1 MLHLTEET
9 KVVVIG
15 PPGSGK
21 THVATVLAESSE
33 LPIYSTDKFLCN
45 GHVEALYTVMNSV
58 GDTGWIVEGMI
69 GYRLLRKMKELEL
82 DPPDI
87 VIELV
92 ATDDMIEKSYATRGK
107 VVNIKRIRTF
117 CKAHEKVL
125 VDYSRLDGEEPAIW
139 IHGESRNVTKLLI
152 AKNWHQS

>member
-21 THVATVLAESSE
+21 THVATVLAETSE
-33 LPIYSTDKFLCN
+33 LPIYSTDKFLCD
-45 GHVEALYTVMNSV
+45 GHVQALYTVMNSV
-58 GDTGWIVEGMI
+58 GDKGWIVEGMI

-82 DPPDI
+82 EPPDI
-87 VIELV
+87 VIELE
-92 ATDDMIEKSYATRGK
+92 ATDDMIITSYAQRDK
-107 VVNIKRIRTF
+107 VVNIKRIRAF

-125 VDYSRLDGEEPAIW
+125 DDYYKLDGEEPTIW
-139 IHGESRNVTKLLI
+139 IHGESKTVTKLLI
-152 AKNWHQS
+152 AKNWHDS